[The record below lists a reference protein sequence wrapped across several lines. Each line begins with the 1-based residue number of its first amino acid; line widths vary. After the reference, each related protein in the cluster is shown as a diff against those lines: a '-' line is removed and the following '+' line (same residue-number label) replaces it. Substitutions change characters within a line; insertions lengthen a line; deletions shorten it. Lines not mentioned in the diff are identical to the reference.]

1 MRIRTDSSSAQR
13 LRAHGVTDDEMEKAR
28 IFVFNQQAGAA
39 ITLPIPLLGP
49 TIFIKKKHL
58 VFEPAVDGGEP
69 QLEDGP
75 SIALLR
81 HEFCHVG
88 QILEWG
94 SLMYMARQVW
104 ARVRSRNL
112 YAKETPEEAP
122 CYQAEREAREHYP
135 R

>member
-13 LRAHGVTDDEMEKAR
+13 LRTHGVTDEEMEKAR
-28 IFVFNQQAGAA
+28 IFVFNQQFGAA

-49 TIFIKKKHL
+49 TIFIKKKYL
-58 VFEPAVDGGEP
+58 VFEPPVDGGES

-81 HEFCHVG
+81 HEFCHVR

-94 SLMYMARQVW
+94 SLMYMPRQLW
-104 ARVRSRNL
+104 ARVRSRSL

-122 CYQAEREAREHYP
+122 CYQAEREAREHYQ